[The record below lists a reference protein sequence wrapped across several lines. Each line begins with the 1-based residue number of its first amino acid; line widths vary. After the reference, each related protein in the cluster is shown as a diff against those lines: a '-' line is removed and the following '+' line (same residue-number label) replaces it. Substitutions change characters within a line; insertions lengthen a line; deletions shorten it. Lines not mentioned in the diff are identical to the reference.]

1 MRKPAKSAAA
11 AVESQKAAIYIRVS
25 TQYQVDRASLPVQR
39 EELVNYAK
47 YALNITDCVVFE
59 DAGYSAKNTDRPD
72 YQRMMARVRTGEFS
86 HLLVWKID
94 RISRNLLDFAA
105 MYAELKKLGVIFVSK
120 NEQFDT
126 SSAMGEAMLKI
137 ILVFAELERNMTSE
151 RVSAV
156 MLSRANDGVWNGGK
170 VPFGYAYDKNT
181 KQFSIFEDE
190 AQVVLHIYDLYE
202 SVKSLTTVAKTL
214 NEKGVRSRTGK
225 PWNPTTI
232 RTMLT
237 NPFYAGTYRYNYR
250 DESNKS
256 FAVKDKDEWVLV
268 LDHHPAIVT
277 PERQEIIATMLQSK
291 QRGWA
296 GAGMTYQR
304 KNIHIFAGLLKC
316 GCCGYTMIA
325 SPDRE
330 RSDGWRPSV
339 YKCSRQRRFG
349 DCDNKYIS
357 DVTLGPFALN
367 FIANLIR
374 ASNSF
379 GKSTS
384 IETLEKK
391 LLRGDMFSQVD
402 HIERPGLKELYNHL
416 RSGFDPLAFE
426 TRTVDA
432 AESGAALQERDLLL
446 SEKRRL
452 ERALNRLKSL
462 FLYGEEAMAEKDY
475 LVERKQ
481 LMDSLEE
488 KDARLEELE
497 AEVASSITMSDEEFM
512 ANASYFILSQ
522 QLQDKRFVDYEKFI
536 RKIDPQI
543 VKDFMGSV
551 VTNFCIKMGL
561 PPRFSSKTALRS
573 DFLTMLRNKQ
583 KAQKPHGFWAFQ
595 RFAGSIHF
603 RSPINIASPKLK
615 NRYRSRTASW

>member
-181 KQFSIFEDE
+181 KQFSIIEDE

-402 HIERPGLKELYNHL
+402 HIERPGLEELYAHL

-432 AESGAALQERDLLL
+432 AESGAAIQERDLLL

-481 LMDSLEE
+481 LMDALEE

-512 ANASYFILSQ
+512 AKASYFILSQ

-543 VKDFMGSV
+543 VKDFLNSV
-551 VTNFCIKMGL
+551 VTNFCIKNGL
-561 PPRFSSKTALRS
+561 TTSILFKNGLEVQFSY
-573 DFLTMLRNKQ
+573 
-583 KAQKPHGFWAFQ
+583 KAQE
-595 RFAGSIHF
+595 
-603 RSPINIASPKLK
+603 
-615 NRYRSRTASW
+615 